1 MGYRSEVILA
11 VGPEV
16 MPQFM
21 VTMAKSPEA
30 REMCW
35 ADHDEM
41 IKDYCGEKGAFLFRW
56 AGIKWYDSYEGIQA
70 IQDFIDWCANETI
83 EVEGKEVFADEYYRF
98 VRIGEEMDDNEVQ
111 GWGFDIHI
119 ERSATYQY
127 QPDRAIFLAKIFP
140 FQYI

>member
-30 REMCW
+30 RAMCW
-35 ADHDEM
+35 SEAEM
-41 IKDYCGEKGAFLFRW
+41 IKDYFNIEGAMLFRW
-56 AGIKWYDSYEGIQA
+56 SDIKWYDSYEGVEA
-70 IQDFIDWCANETI
+70 IQDFIQWCDEETI
-83 EVEGKEVFADEYYRF
+83 PTGKKKENGEDEVESAAEFFRF

-111 GWGFDIHI
+111 GWGFDDIQI
-119 ERSATYQY
+119 QRSASY
-127 QPDRAIFLAKIFP
+127 
-140 FQYI
+140 

>member
-30 REMCW
+30 RQMCFG
-35 ADHDEM
+35 DHTEM
-41 IKDYCGEKGAFLFRW
+41 IKDYAGEKGAFLFRW
-56 AGIKWYDSYEGIQA
+56 DHVKWYDSFEEVRA
-70 IQDFIDWCANETI
+70 IQDFIEWCQSEQI
-83 EVEGKEVFADEYYRF
+83 EVDGKEVNADEYYRF
-98 VRIGEEMDDNEVQ
+98 VRIGEEMDDNEVE

-119 ERSATYQY
+119 ERSATY
-127 QPDRAIFLAKIFP
+127 
-140 FQYI
+140 

>member
-21 VTMAKSPEA
+21 TTMAKSPEA

-35 ADHDEM
+35 ADHDEL
-41 IKDYCGEKGAFLFRW
+41 IKDYDDEKGAFLFRW
-56 AGIKWYDSYEGIQA
+56 NSIKWYDSYEGVAA
-70 IQDFIDWCANETI
+70 IADFLDWCESERI
-83 EVEGKEVFADEYYRF
+83 EIDGKEVDAAEFYRF
-98 VRIGEEMDDNEVQ
+98 VRIGAETDDNEVQ

-119 ERSATYQY
+119 ERSATY
-127 QPDRAIFLAKIFP
+127 
-140 FQYI
+140 

>member
-35 ADHDEM
+35 GDSEM
-41 IKDYCGEKGAFLFRW
+41 VKDYCDIEGAFLFRW
-56 AGIKWYDSYEGIQA
+56 DGIKWYDSYEGVSA
-70 IQDFIDWCANETI
+70 IQDFIQWCDE
-83 EVEGKEVFADEYYRF
+83 EVIPTGRTTKSGKEEVTEASEFNRF
-98 VRIGEEMDDNEVQ
+98 VRIGEETDDNEVC

-119 ERSATYQY
+119 ERSATY
-127 QPDRAIFLAKIFP
+127 
-140 FQYI
+140 

>member
-1 MGYRSEVILA
+1 VGYRSEVILA

-21 VTMAKSPEA
+21 VTMSKSPQA
-30 REMCW
+30 RELCW

-41 IKDYCGEKGAFLFRW
+41 IKDYAGTKGAFLFRW
-56 AGIKWYDSYEGIQA
+56 SGIKWYDSYECVSA
-70 IQDFIDWCANETI
+70 LQDFMIWCEGESITDKDGNEQS
-83 EVEGKEVFADEYYRF
+83 ADNYYRF

-119 ERSATYQY
+119 EREATY
-127 QPDRAIFLAKIFP
+127 
-140 FQYI
+140 

>member
-16 MPQFM
+16 MPQFL

-30 REMCW
+30 REMCF

-41 IKDYCGEKGAFLFRW
+41 IKDYCDTKGAMLFRW
-56 AGIKWYDSYEGIQA
+56 DSIKWYESYEGVQA
-70 IQDFIDWCANETI
+70 ITDFIDWCDDETVPI
-83 EVEGKEVFADEYYRF
+83 VTPDGKDSTTDASEFYRF
-98 VRIGEEMDDNEVQ
+98 VRIGEEMDDNESH

-119 ERSATYQY
+119 ERSATY
-127 QPDRAIFLAKIFP
+127 
-140 FQYI
+140 

>member
-11 VGPEV
+11 VGAEV

-41 IKDYCGEKGAFLFRW
+41 VKDYCGEKGAFLFRW
-56 AGIKWYDSYEGIQA
+56 DGIKWYDSYEGIAA
-70 IQDFIDWCANETI
+70 IQVFIMCCENETI
-83 EVEGKEVFADEYYRF
+83 EVEGKEVDASEHYRF
-98 VRIGEEMDDNEVQ
+98 VRIGEEMDDNESQ

-119 ERSATYQY
+119 ERSVAY
-127 QPDRAIFLAKIFP
+127 
-140 FQYI
+140 

>member
-11 VGPEV
+11 IGPEV

-30 REMCW
+30 RAMCW

-41 IKDYCGEKGAFLFRW
+41 IKDYCDIKGAMLFRW
-56 AGIKWYDSYEGIQA
+56 DGIKWYDSYEGVSA
-70 IQDFIDWCANETI
+70 IQDFLTWCDEETI
-83 EVEGKEVFADEYYRF
+83 PAGTKNKDGKDQIADASEFYRF
-98 VRIGEEMDDNEVQ
+98 VRMGEELDDNEVH

-119 ERSATYQY
+119 ERTAAY
-127 QPDRAIFLAKIFP
+127 
-140 FQYI
+140 

>member
-35 ADHDEM
+35 ADHNEM
-41 IKDYCGEKGAFLFRW
+41 IKDYDGTKGAFLFRW
-56 AGIKWYDSYEGIQA
+56 AHIKWYDSFEEVRA
-70 IQDFIDWCANETI
+70 IEDFIDWCESETI
-83 EVEGKEVFADEYYRF
+83 EVDGKEMDADNFFRF
-98 VRIGEEMDDNEVQ
+98 VRIGEESDDSDVK
-111 GWGFDIHI
+111 GWGFQHIYI
-119 ERSATYQY
+119 ERSASY
-127 QPDRAIFLAKIFP
+127 
-140 FQYI
+140 